1 MTLLDLLF
9 TVSLVATLSAA
20 AIPQSLTAIDRIR
33 AISATRHLA
42 SRMAMARAQ
51 AVMRSSYVALRF
63 EESPSGIAFRTYADG
78 NGNGVRT
85 IDIAADIDRPLDSLT
100 MLSDQFPGV
109 AIAVSGS
116 AGTDPVRLGATNILS
131 FTPLGTST
139 AGSVYVRGRDQSQY
153 VVRILGTTGRTRIQR
168 YIEHLRSWVDSL

>member
-9 TVSLVATLSAA
+9 ALALVATLSAA
-20 AIPQSLTAIDRIR
+20 AVPQSLTAIDRIR
-33 AISATRHLA
+33 TVSAARLLA

-63 EESPSGIAFRTYADG
+63 EESASGIAFRTYADG

-85 IDIAADIDRPLDSLT
+85 ADIAANIDRALDSATL
-100 MLSDQFPGV
+100 LSDQFPGV
-109 AIAVSGS
+109 AIAVSGN
-116 AGTDPVRLGATNILS
+116 AGSDPVRLGSSNILT

-139 AGSVYVRGRDQSQY
+139 AGSIYVRGRDQSQY

-168 YIEHLRSWVDSL
+168 FVEHLSAWVDSL